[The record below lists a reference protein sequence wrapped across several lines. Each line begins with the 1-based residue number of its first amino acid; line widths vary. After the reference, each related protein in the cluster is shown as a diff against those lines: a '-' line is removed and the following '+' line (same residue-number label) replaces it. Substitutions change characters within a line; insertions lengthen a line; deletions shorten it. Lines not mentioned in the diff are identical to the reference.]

1 MACTTCLVVNV
12 ISVSGCSK
20 NIGSCSG
27 QVYLAHL
34 PCFDRLLAL
43 FFDVPTTSTLLEC
56 IFCKLICLEQSSFHR
71 YLWTECF
78 EKCKQMLESKVHLI

>member
-1 MACTTCLVVNV
+1 MACTTCPVVNV
-12 ISVSGCSK
+12 SFVGGCSK

-43 FFDVPTTSTLLEC
+43 FLEVPTTSTLLEC
-56 IFCKLICLEQSSFHR
+56 IFCKLISLEQSIFLK
-71 YLWTECF
+71 YLWTDCF
-78 EKCKQMLESKVHLI
+78 EKCKQMLESKEHLI